1 MRSIYLLT
9 IVLLLMVPRI
19 KAQSLAATE
28 GIDMMLLHG
37 DYKRVIDTCM
47 ILLLADSLDPD
58 LYFRMGVAYQNILED
73 DLSLSCFKK
82 ALSLDPENNVFKLVL
97 AKGYYGNGKFQSSEL
112 LFRDLYSR
120 DTMNWIYAY
129 YLTSIYMQNN
139 NYNNALEIYERF
151 MKADTSNYVYIDKT
165 AFAYLKKGAF
175 KYATELYNKSLS
187 INSRNIPALKNL
199 AYLYAA
205 GMKADTAIRLLSR
218 GIEYDSTDIDLF
230 VRRAQLYYFKHYTK
244 RALDDYLVV
253 LASGDSS
260 VVFLKRTGIGYSN
273 NLQPGMAIK
282 YLLLAY
288 RKDSSDYETCSY
300 LGQNYYKVKD
310 MKNSVRYFDR
320 VLKILIPVQLQLHL
334 TYNYKAESQKA
345 GGQYRDAIDT
355 YRKALSVK
363 GDPNIYMQIANI
375 YDEKLKDREKA
386 ISYYQMFLDN
396 IKGSGMM
403 FQKEYVE
410 TVRKRLDYL
419 KNPPLK
425 NN

>member
-1 MRSIYLLT
+1 MKPIYLLT
-9 IVLLLMVPRI
+9 VVLILLIPRI
-19 KAQSLAATE
+19 KAQTIQATD

-47 ILLLADSLDPD
+47 ILLSTDGPDPD

-73 DLSLSCFKK
+73 DLALTCFEK
-82 ALSLDPENNVFKLVL
+82 AFSLDPEDNALKLVL
-97 AKGYYGNGKFQSSEL
+97 AKGYYGNGKFRLSEP
-112 LFRDLYSR
+112 LFRDLYYR
-120 DTMNWIYAY
+120 DTMNWVYAY

-139 NYNNALEIYERF
+139 KYDNALEIYERF
-151 MKADTSNYVYIDKT
+151 MKADTSNFVYLDKT
-165 AFAYLKKGAF
+165 AFAYLKKGNF
-175 KYATELYNKSLS
+175 NYATELYNKSLS

-199 AYLYAA
+199 SYLYAA
-205 GMKADTAIRLLSR
+205 GMKADTAIHLLSR
-218 GIEYDSTDIDLF
+218 GIEYDSTDIDLYA
-230 VRRAQLYYFKHYTK
+230 RRAQLYYFKHYTK
-244 RALDDYLVV
+244 RALDDYQIV

-273 NLQPGMAIK
+273 NLQPQMAIK
-282 YLLLAY
+282 YLLLSY

-300 LGQNYYKVKD
+300 LGQNYYKIKD
-310 MKNSVRYFDR
+310 MKNSIRYYDR
-320 VLKILIPVQLQLHL
+320 VVKVLTPLQLQLHL
-334 TYNYKAESQKA
+334 TYIHKAESQKA
-345 GGQYRDAIDT
+345 GGLYQEAIDT
-355 YRKALSVK
+355 YRKEQSVK
-363 GDPNIYMQIANI
+363 ADPGIYMQIANI

-386 ISYYQMFLDN
+386 ISYYQQFLDY

-419 KNPPLK
+419 KNPPVK